1 MHEKWSTA
9 ILKEL
14 MEVAGGDPWR
24 QWKLE
29 ATAAGLPLVAG
40 EGNEDRVVK
49 RPARIPLP
57 SLTAFRK
64 IQMGEQPRTL
74 DSVSS
79 HPAEQEIPIP
89 PPPKSKAG
97 ARVLSF

>member
-1 MHEKWSTA
+1 
-9 ILKEL
+9 

-29 ATAAGLPLVAG
+29 ATAAGLPLVSG
-40 EGNEDRVVK
+40 EESEDRVIK
-49 RPARIPLP
+49 RPTPIPLP
-57 SLTAFRK
+57 SLTAFRMK
-64 IQMGEQPRTL
+64 QGTKMVGQPPTL
-74 DSVSS
+74 DLGEEPKEV
-79 HPAEQEIPIP
+79 PTP